1 MYKCEDCGRL
11 IEEGDEAIFSECIGE
26 YCGSPSYIEYSQ
38 CPICGGNIFEVE
50 RCPICDEYAIKD
62 EEKFCKTCIEKIET
76 QFKKLLEENF
86 NNEERELISEM
97 GVYWI

>member
-11 IEEGDEAIFSECIGE
+11 IEEGEEKRGSSLVGE
-26 YCGSPSYIEYSQ
+26 FWGSPAYQDYIE
-38 CPICGGNIFEVE
+38 CPHCGGELYNIE

-62 EEKFCKTCIEKIET
+62 GEKFCKTCIEEIET